1 MFCGDLAQKG
11 TTIYIPPNLQGDLL
25 AYLASLER
33 VLALR
38 PAQLLPAHGP
48 VIDDPDY
55 VLRGYIEHRREREE
69 QILELLRGGE
79 SSPDVMVIRMYRGLK
94 DTLVPMAR
102 ESVLAHLLKL
112 EHEGR
117 ARRSGGAV
125 GRGCGQF
132 PGEHRCSDDRSTVR
146 QLQRRPYPSRRQTD
160 SWTRRGS

>member
-1 MFCGDLAQKG
+1 MFCGDLAQMG
-11 TTIYIPPNLQGDLL
+11 TTIYIPSNLQGDLL

-48 VIDDPDY
+48 VMDDPDR
-55 VLRGYIEHRREREE
+55 VLRGYIEHRREREA
-69 QILELLRGGE
+69 QVLELLRGGE

-117 ARRSGGAV
+117 ARRSGDAWHIIE
-125 GRGCGQF
+125 
-132 PGEHRCSDDRSTVR
+132 P
-146 QLQRRPYPSRRQTD
+146 
-160 SWTRRGS
+160 